1 LLKSNTGNV
10 FHLSYILLLTSF
22 TIRMMSNGIFVTG
35 NISFLLLSSLLILTS
50 FLIYIKYKKT
60 EYAVLILFIFLTIFL
75 FLQPS
80 IPRASFLVLLFTLYV
95 LRNCNLKFTVNI
107 LLLFSISFIF
117 IVFCLVATGIIE
129 NRVIVSEAGRRMY
142 SLGFENPNSPSLFLG
157 STLMVAA
164 YAIKLHNKNKSIQ
177 IFFIL
182 TASVVVYFIVSVT
195 GTRTLAMTWAVFCFT
210 TIFRKVFI
218 NALTIK
224 IIRLLPVLILIAFHL
239 MAMNYTNNIVI
250 AIDDFLTNRII
261 HYAYYLPYFSTIDII
276 FGNAQLAAAIAYAT
290 YGIQNAYGSMLLSN
304 GAIAFFIF
312 FFLYRKS
319 INYRFSKK
327 DYTSISIILFYLIY
341 AITENIFLNISF
353 FPDLI
358 FWILISRV
366 EPISK

>member
-1 LLKSNTGNV
+1 
-10 FHLSYILLLTSF
+10 
-22 TIRMMSNGIFVTG
+22 
-35 NISFLLLSSLLILTS
+35 
-50 FLIYIKYKKT
+50 
-60 EYAVLILFIFLTIFL
+60 
-75 FLQPS
+75 
-80 IPRASFLVLLFTLYV
+80 
-95 LRNCNLKFTVNI
+95 
-107 LLLFSISFIF
+107 
-117 IVFCLVATGIIE
+117 
-129 NRVIVSEAGRRMY
+129 
-142 SLGFENPNSPSLFLG
+142 
-157 STLMVAA
+157 
-164 YAIKLHNKNKSIQ
+164 
-177 IFFIL
+177 
-182 TASVVVYFIVSVT
+182 
-195 GTRTLAMTWAVFCFT
+195 
-210 TIFRKVFI
+210 
-218 NALTIK
+218 
-224 IIRLLPVLILIAFHL
+224 